1 MATGFGVGPDSQGNG
16 TTPDDIQRI
25 TSAEYIWPG
34 IINGCAVTGTTGM
47 SYRVAGGA
55 AVIRVGP
62 TAKIKV
68 PVFEQ
73 TVPTQP
79 APAVGTRTDI
89 VYVKQNF
96 TGSEGN
102 NAVVVGV
109 GQSLPANAL
118 ELERFVISAGHTS
131 TNQAGRTGNPVFA
144 RPVGG
149 QFGVLYTYTD
159 TDKTVRGPDYVGK
172 KGAGSFNLWTDS
184 DLDIILTSTIANA
197 AVNDNY
203 GSVFYR
209 IFIDDKLVRTIERK
223 YERVWESKDFT
234 TPVTL
239 NKGRHTV
246 HYEVST
252 RYTPSGQNGQ
262 WRVLHRE
269 GAELFAG
276 DILTVVHRGVA
287 TL

>member
-1 MATGFGVGPDSQGNG
+1 MATGFGIGPDVRGNG
-16 TTPDDIQRI
+16 TTPEDIQRI
-25 TSAEYIWPG
+25 TSAEYIWAG
-34 IINGCAVTGTTGM
+34 ILNRCTVTGTTGM
-47 SYRVAGGA
+47 SYKVEGGA
-55 AVIRVGP
+55 AVIQVGP
-62 TAKIKV
+62 AAKVKV

-73 TVPTQP
+73 TIPTTA
-79 APAVGTRTDI
+79 APTVGSRTDI

-96 TGSEGN
+96 PATDGD

-109 GQSLPANAL
+109 GQTLPANAL
-118 ELERFVISAGHTS
+118 ELDRFTVPAGVTS
-131 TNQAGRTGNPVFA
+131 TNQCQRVGNPIFA

-149 QFGVLYTYTD
+149 QFGVLYSYTD

-209 IFIDDKLVRTIERK
+209 IFVDDKLVRTIERK

-252 RYTPSGQNGQ
+252 RYTPSGQSGQ

-287 TL
+287 TV

>member
-1 MATGFGVGPDSQGNG
+1 MATGFGIGPDSNGNG

-34 IINGCAVTGTTGM
+34 IINRCGVTGTTGM
-47 SYRVAGGA
+47 AYKVEGGA
-55 AVIRVGP
+55 AIIQVGP

-73 TVPTQP
+73 TIPTQP
-79 APAVGTRTDI
+79 APTVGARTDI
-89 VYVKQNF
+89 IYVKQNMPA
-96 TGSEGN
+96 SDGN

-109 GQSLPANAL
+109 AQTLPVNAL
-118 ELERFVISAGHTS
+118 ELERFTVPAGASS
-131 TNQAGRTGNPVFA
+131 TNQAQKVGNPIFA

-149 QFGVLYTYTD
+149 QFGVLYTHTD
-159 TDKTVRGPDYVGK
+159 ADRTIRGPGYVGK

-184 DLDIILTSTIANA
+184 DLDIVLTSTVANA
-197 AVNDNY
+197 SGNDNH

-209 IFIDDKLVRTIERK
+209 IFVDNRLVRSIERK

-234 TPVTL
+234 TPITL
-239 NKGRHTV
+239 DKGRHTI

-252 RYTPSGQNGQ
+252 RYTPSGQDGR
-262 WRVLHRE
+262 WRVIHNE
-269 GAELFAG
+269 GSDIFAG
-276 DILTVVHRGVA
+276 DIFTVVHRGVA
-287 TL
+287 TT